1 MIIFASV
8 PFFFNAPLRG
18 ISNITEYKE
27 YHSGRES
34 FLVSVAISFF
44 SRKAG
49 ISLLPV
55 LIIPIYRLL
64 IAFVAALL
72 AAFLTAFFAALFT
85 VLDVAVLLVA
95 AATVLAVL

>member
-1 MIIFASV
+1 MIFASV

-34 FLVSVAISFF
+34 FLASVAISFF

-64 IAFVAALL
+64 IAFVAAFL
-72 AAFLTAFFAALFT
+72 AVFLAALFT

-95 AATVLAVL
+95 AATVFAVL

>member
-1 MIIFASV
+1 MATAGE
-8 PFFFNAPLRG
+8 FFPW
-18 ISNITEYKE
+18 
-27 YHSGRES
+27 
-34 FLVSVAISFF
+34 SVAISFF

-64 IAFVAALL
+64 IAFVATFL
-72 AAFLTAFFAALFT
+72 AAFFAALFT

-95 AATVLAVL
+95 AATFFAVL